1 MWVLVAAALMMST
14 SLRLMGGEMMACL
27 LGGSTRR
34 ASCS

>member
-1 MWVLVAAALMMST
+1 MCWLLMMST
-14 SLRLMGGEMMACL
+14 SLRLMGPGEMMARL